1 MEGAFDPG
9 GMEGAFDPG
18 GIEGIFDPGPDK
30 RSLEGD
36 CIDVVLVVGCD
47 VRSSAE
53 EPKSSLAFDSSDES
67 ASLVEDKSG
76 LSAMSLSATS
86 LSADGEVVRFASAT
100 GTSGLAVG
108 SSGGVGGFE
117 IFVGSGSGN
126 MRGAFMVSAG
136 GGGGG
141 SIGGNI
147 GGGGGTLR
155 RGGIGGG
162 GKALIRSMPAL
173 DHSSS

>member
-18 GIEGIFDPGPDK
+18 GIDGTFDPGPDE
-30 RSLEGD
+30 RSLDGD

-76 LSAMSLSATS
+76 LSAMSLSA
-86 LSADGEVVRFASAT
+86 DGEVVPFASAT
-100 GTSGLAVG
+100 ETLGLAVG

-141 SIGGNI
+141 SGNI
-147 GGGGGTLR
+147 GGGGGALR

-162 GKALIRSMPAL
+162 GNALIRSMPAL